1 MSHVIVGTHRSA
13 EATGM
18 VSIVLGLNKLH
29 VTRPKVDIAVL
40 RARLFFSIPAYLKEI
55 TSAMY
60 QTVLSRR
67 NVWPYATNIPAR
79 SWMPCPSY

>member
-1 MSHVIVGTHRSA
+1 MIYVIVGTHRSA

-18 VSIVLGLNKLH
+18 VSIVLGLNKLY

-40 RARLFFSIPAYLKEI
+40 RARLFFSTPAYPKEI
-55 TSAMY
+55 TLAMY